1 MNEFYAD
8 MVPHGLIAGRL
19 PGLNKSKLGLCWF
32 NNGTINKQFK
42 LGTELEGYSRG
53 RISKK

>member
-1 MNEFYAD
+1 M
-8 MVPHGLIAGRL
+8 
-19 PGLNKSKLGLCWF
+19 LGEE
-32 NNGTINKQFK
+32 NGTINKQFK